1 MKKYKEYIITSD
13 PFNPEIL
20 NSIMW
25 ELEITGTNEDVNCLR
40 VFADMES
47 KVNHER
53 ISEQLQKLKQE
64 GLLRN
69 FNVEE
74 SVIEE
79 KNWNEEWEKS
89 LNVIKVSDRLV
100 IKPSFKDYNIE
111 SDEIVITIDPKMA
124 FGTGEHQTTKLILRL
139 LEKYI
144 KPGTSVLDAGTGS
157 GILSIAAVKLGA
169 AKALAFDTD
178 EWCYENALENCQLNN
193 VSEQVEIK
201 IGDINTVP
209 REEYDIILANI
220 QKNIL
225 MELPEEF
232 SSRLKNRGI
241 ILLSGLLE
249 GDEQDIVKMYSSK
262 GFNHLETIQ
271 MDEWIALSLTKGN

>member
-1 MKKYKEYIITSD
+1 MKKYKEYIITAE

-20 NSIMW
+20 NSILW

-47 KVNHER
+47 NLNQEK

-74 SVIEE
+74 SVLEE

-89 LNVIKVSDRLV
+89 LNVIKVSDRIV
-100 IKPSFKDYNIE
+100 IKPSFKDYDIKA
-111 SDEIVITIDPKMA
+111 DEIVITIDPKMS

-144 KPGTSVLDAGTGS
+144 RQGMSVLDAGTGS

-169 AKALAFDTD
+169 AKALGFDTD
-178 EWCYENALENCQLNN
+178 EWCYENALENCMLNN
-193 VSEQVEIK
+193 VSDQIEIK
-201 IGDINTVP
+201 TGDIKIVP
-209 REEYDIILANI
+209 REEYDFILANI

-225 MELPEEF
+225 MELTAEF
-232 SSRLKNRGI
+232 SKRLKNKGI

-249 GDEQDIVKMYSSK
+249 EDEKDILEKYTSE
-262 GFNHLETIQ
+262 GFTHLETIQ
-271 MDEWIALSLTKGN
+271 MDEWIALSLTKNT